1 MNLKSIGNLVT
12 SKAGRQVLKLQKHS
26 PQILFVAGVIG
37 VGATVV
43 LACRATLK
51 VHEVLDEHHE
61 VKGKMVVALEDNTW
75 DIDANRKMYTEEDYR
90 KDHMLLMVKTAGQF
104 IKLYGPSIILG
115 VASIA
120 ALTGAHV
127 VLNRRNVA
135 VTAAYAALE
144 KGFRDYR
151 KRVVD
156 KYGDGEDQ
164 EFRYGLV
171 DHEIVE
177 ETKQGPKVV
186 ATKKFPDGITRS
198 IYARCFD
205 ENSSSWQRA
214 PGYNQVFI
222 RAQQA
227 YANDLLQAR
236 GHVFLNDVYDMLGLS
251 RTKEGAVVG
260 WVLGNGDDF
269 IDFGVFGGDA
279 FMAKQFVNGV
289 ERNVWLDFNVDGIVY
304 DKI

>member
-12 SKAGRQVLKLQKHS
+12 SKAGRQILKLQKHS
-26 PQILFVAGVIG
+26 PTILFVAGTVGI
-37 VGATVV
+37 GATIV
-43 LACRATLK
+43 LACRSTLK
-51 VHEVLDEHHE
+51 VHEVLDEHHD
-61 VKGKMVVALEDNTW
+61 VKGKMVVALEGNADY
-75 DIDANRKMYTEEDYR
+75 DEDDYR

-104 IKLYGPSIILG
+104 LKLYGPSVVLG

-151 KRVVD
+151 RRVVEQ
-156 KYGDGEDQ
+156 YGGEKDQ
-164 EFRYGLV
+164 EFRHGLV
-171 DHEIVE
+171 DAEIVE
-177 ETKQGPKVV
+177 ETDQGPKVV
-186 ATKKFPDGITRS
+186 AVKKFPDGVTRS

-205 ENSSSWQRA
+205 ETSSSWQRA

-222 RAQQA
+222 RAQQS

-236 GHVFLNDVYDMLGLS
+236 GHVLLNDVYDMLGLS
-251 RTKEGAVVG
+251 RTKEGTVVG

-269 IDFGVFGGDA
+269 IDFGVFGGDT
-279 FMAKQFVNGV
+279 FMAQQFVSGI
-289 ERNVWLDFNVDGIVY
+289 ERNCWLDFNVDGLVY

>member
-26 PQILFVAGVIG
+26 PTILFVAGVVG

-51 VHEVLDEHHE
+51 VHEVLDDHHTT
-61 VKGKMVVALEDNTW
+61 KGKMVVALENS
-75 DIDANRKMYTEEDYR
+75 IDYTEEDYR
-90 KDHMLLMVKTAGQF
+90 KDHMLLMAKTAGQF
-104 IKLYGPSIILG
+104 LKLYGPSVILG
-115 VASIA
+115 AAAIA

-156 KYGDGEDQ
+156 QYGDDKDQ

-171 DHEIVE
+171 HGEIVE
-177 ETKQGPKVV
+177 ETEQGPKVV
-186 ATKKFPDGITRS
+186 GVKKWPDGVVRS

-205 ENSSSWQRA
+205 ETSSSWQRA

-260 WVLGNGDDF
+260 WVLGNGDNF
-269 IDFGVFGGDA
+269 IDFGVFGGDT
-279 FMAKQFVNGV
+279 FMAQQFVNGV
-289 ERNVWLDFNVDGIVY
+289 ERTVWLDFNVDGIVY

>member
-12 SKAGRQVLKLQKHS
+12 SKAGRQVLKFQKHS
-26 PQILFVAGVIG
+26 PRVLFVAGVIG
-37 VGATVV
+37 IGATVV
-43 LACRATLK
+43 LACRATLR
-51 VHEVLDEHHE
+51 VHEVLDDHHE
-61 VKGKMVVALEDNTW
+61 DKGKMEAALEIT
-75 DIDANRKMYTEEDYR
+75 ASPTYTGKPYTEEDYR

-104 IKLYGPSIILG
+104 IKLYGPSIVIG

-151 KRVVD
+151 RRVVD
-156 KYGDGEDQ
+156 KYGLEDDQ
-164 EFRYGLV
+164 EFRHGLE
-171 DHEIVE
+171 DREIVE
-177 ETKQGPKVV
+177 ETEQGPKVV
-186 ATKKFPDGITRS
+186 VTKKYPDGVTRS

-222 RAQQA
+222 RAQQS

>member
-12 SKAGRQVLKLQKHS
+12 SKAGRQILKLQKHS
-26 PQILFVAGVIG
+26 PTILFVAGTVGI
-37 VGATVV
+37 GATIV
-43 LACRATLK
+43 LACRSTLK
-51 VHEVLDEHHE
+51 VHEVLDEHHD
-61 VKGKMVVALEDNTW
+61 VKGKMVVALEGNADY
-75 DIDANRKMYTEEDYR
+75 DEDDYR

-104 IKLYGPSIILG
+104 LKLYGPSVVLG

-151 KRVVD
+151 RRVVEQ
-156 KYGDGEDQ
+156 YGGEKDQ
-164 EFRYGLV
+164 EFRHGLV
-171 DHEIVE
+171 DAEIVE
-177 ETKQGPKVV
+177 ETDQGPKVV
-186 ATKKFPDGITRS
+186 AVKKFPDGVTRS

-205 ENSSSWQRA
+205 ETSSSWQRA

-222 RAQQA
+222 RAQQS

-236 GHVFLNDVYDMLGLS
+236 GHVLLNDVYDMLGLS
-251 RTKEGAVVG
+251 RTKEGTVVG

-269 IDFGVFGGDA
+269 IDFGVFGGDS
-279 FMAKQFVNGV
+279 FMAQQFVNGI
-289 ERNVWLDFNVDGIVY
+289 ERNCWLDFNVDGLVY